1 MLPALRFITCGS
13 VDDGKSTLIGRLL
26 FDTRQVYADQLSQA
40 AADSRRYGT
49 QGDATDLALLVDGLR
64 AEREQRITI
73 DIAHRFCGTPRRRFV
88 IIDAPGHEQ
97 YTRNMA
103 TGASTAH
110 AALILVDATKGI
122 RTQTKR
128 HSRIVA
134 LFGVRDVILIVN
146 KMDRVEWR
154 ADVYADLVGEYE
166 ALTKELAFASL
177 AGIPV
182 SALTG
187 DNVASR
193 SRLSPWFSGRPL
205 VEHLEELRPTPP
217 EPDTGFR
224 MPVQWVNRPSA
235 DFRGVSGRIAAGAIR
250 NGDTVR
256 ILPGAR
262 ETRVKSIASI
272 DGPKT
277 EAAAEQ
283 SVTLILADDVDVGR
297 GSVLVADRLPIAVD
311 QEFAANIIWM
321 GQEPL
326 NLHREYVL
334 KIHTKEVFATI
345 TRIRYRLDV
354 DDGSHVDAETLAL
367 NDIAFVDVA
376 LVEPVAFDRYTRCP
390 RLGAFILID
399 RSTNDTVAAG
409 MVSATVPRGL
419 LLSPERLIVTA
430 EERAAIKGQRPR
442 CVWLTGLS
450 GAGKSTLALLL
461 ERRLYMAGRHT
472 YVLDG
477 DTIRRGLS
485 KDLGFSVDDRTAN
498 VRRVAEVARLMVDAG
513 LFVMVSLIS
522 PFAADR
528 AYARGLFASHDFVEI
543 YVDTPLDVCRR
554 RDPKGLYAIA
564 ANADL
569 RDLTGV
575 QSPYEPPTEPNLRVS
590 TAGRTPDDC
599 VDEIIS
605 LLERD

>member
-205 VEHLEELRPTPP
+205 VEHL
-217 EPDTGFR
+217 
-224 MPVQWVNRPSA
+224 
-235 DFRGVSGRIAAGAIR
+235 
-250 NGDTVR
+250 
-256 ILPGAR
+256 
-262 ETRVKSIASI
+262 
-272 DGPKT
+272 
-277 EAAAEQ
+277 
-283 SVTLILADDVDVGR
+283 
-297 GSVLVADRLPIAVD
+297 
-311 QEFAANIIWM
+311 
-321 GQEPL
+321 
-326 NLHREYVL
+326 
-334 KIHTKEVFATI
+334 
-345 TRIRYRLDV
+345 
-354 DDGSHVDAETLAL
+354 
-367 NDIAFVDVA
+367 
-376 LVEPVAFDRYTRCP
+376 
-390 RLGAFILID
+390 
-399 RSTNDTVAAG
+399 
-409 MVSATVPRGL
+409 
-419 LLSPERLIVTA
+419 
-430 EERAAIKGQRPR
+430 
-442 CVWLTGLS
+442 
-450 GAGKSTLALLL
+450 
-461 ERRLYMAGRHT
+461 
-472 YVLDG
+472 
-477 DTIRRGLS
+477 
-485 KDLGFSVDDRTAN
+485 
-498 VRRVAEVARLMVDAG
+498 
-513 LFVMVSLIS
+513 
-522 PFAADR
+522 
-528 AYARGLFASHDFVEI
+528 
-543 YVDTPLDVCRR
+543 
-554 RDPKGLYAIA
+554 
-564 ANADL
+564 
-569 RDLTGV
+569 
-575 QSPYEPPTEPNLRVS
+575 
-590 TAGRTPDDC
+590 
-599 VDEIIS
+599 
-605 LLERD
+605 